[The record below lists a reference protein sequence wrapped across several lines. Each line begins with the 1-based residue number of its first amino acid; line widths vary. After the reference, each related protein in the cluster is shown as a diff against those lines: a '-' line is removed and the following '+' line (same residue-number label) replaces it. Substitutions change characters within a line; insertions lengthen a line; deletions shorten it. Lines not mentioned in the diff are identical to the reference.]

1 MDANTKFPNNSHR
14 AKEEQKTSLAEKKV
28 EKVTTGKVKTKKR
41 SEGSK
46 LKDVF
51 ISEDVRDVKSYIF
64 LDVLVPA
71 IKNAIVDIVTD
82 GVNMIFGTGKKRSS
96 SSSNYVSYR
105 DYSRRDDRSRDS
117 RLSSRFNYDD
127 LIFESRGEAENVRD
141 QMDAMIDRYGVVTVA
156 DMYDMADISAP
167 YTSNKYG
174 WTNLRNADIIRVRDG
189 YVIKLP
195 RAVPID

>member
-105 DYSRRDDRSRDS
+105 DYSRRDDRSRVS
-117 RLSSRFNYDD
+117 RSSSRFNYDD

-174 WTNLRNADIIRVRDG
+174 WTNLRNADIVRVRDG

>member
-1 MDANTKFPNNSHR
+1 MDMDFKPNSHKY
-14 AKEEQKTSLAEKKV
+14 KEEQKSSNERKV
-28 EKVTTGKVKTKKR
+28 GKVTTGKVKTKKR

-46 LKDVF
+46 LRDIF
-51 ISEDVRDVKSYIF
+51 IAEDVSSVRSYIF
-64 LDVLVPA
+64 MDVLVPA

-105 DYSRRDDRSRDS
+105 DCFRRDDRIRDS
-117 RLSSRFNYDD
+117 RASNRFNYDD
-127 LIFESRGEAENVRD
+127 LIFESRGEAEAVRD
-141 QMDAMIDRYGVVTVA
+141 QMDAMIDRYGVVTIA

-174 WTNLRNADIIRVRDG
+174 WTSLRNADVIRVREG

-195 RAVPID
+195 RAMPID

>member
-105 DYSRRDDRSRDS
+105 DYSRRDDRSRAS
-117 RLSSRFNYDD
+117 RSSSRFNYDD

-174 WTNLRNADIIRVRDG
+174 WTNLRNADIVRVRDG